1 MREFHVCQ
9 ISDTHL
15 ARFSR
20 ILTENFRRVSE
31 HIDAT
36 RPDIVIN
43 TGDLTFDA
51 VSNRDDLAFAKALH
65 NDLPVACRCLPG
77 NHDIGDNPTEFG
89 PPTEQ
94 PVTEESRQYFV
105 SVIGEDRWSFDAAGW
120 RFIGLNSMV
129 MHSGLACEAEQF
141 DWLTS
146 QLSATGSKPVALFL
160 HKPLYLNTPDDPELA
175 ATSSRYVPQP
185 ARRRVIELLDA
196 VDLRLVASGHIH
208 QRRDFTRGHVRHVWA
223 PSTAFVVRDTR
234 QELIGTKEVGLVE
247 YRFEPDGFD
256 VHHVRAQGQ
265 IDIKSHSLW
274 IRTPYHARKIY
285 ASYLRRASQS
295 GNTQ

>member
-20 ILTENFRRVSE
+20 KLTENFRRVSE

-51 VSNRDDLAFAKALH
+51 LTNRDDLAFAKALH

-89 PPTEQ
+89 PPSER
-94 PVTEESRQYFV
+94 PVTKENRQYFV

-129 MHSGLACEAEQF
+129 M
-141 DWLTS
+141 
-146 QLSATGSKPVALFL
+146 
-160 HKPLYLNTPDDPELA
+160 N
-175 ATSSRYVPQP
+175 SR
-185 ARRRVIELLDA
+185 LCL
-196 VDLRLVASGHIH
+196 
-208 QRRDFTRGHVRHVWA
+208 
-223 PSTAFVVRDTR
+223 
-234 QELIGTKEVGLVE
+234 
-247 YRFEPDGFD
+247 
-256 VHHVRAQGQ
+256 
-265 IDIKSHSLW
+265 
-274 IRTPYHARKIY
+274 
-285 ASYLRRASQS
+285 
-295 GNTQ
+295 